1 MISWEQHAEME
12 ELANESRAIQELA
25 EIIDEH
31 YYTLVSTPEVA
42 LDGFIYDIDFDNPD
56 MGDDSEWTAEDIW
69 KAVGLLIQ
77 HYTLHSLWGKEAMN
91 AKSRTNSLR
100 RNHK

>member
-1 MISWEQHAEME
+1 MISWEQYADSE
-12 ELANESRAIQELA
+12 ESANESHAIHDIA

-31 YYTLVSTPEVA
+31 YYTLASTPEVA
-42 LDGFIYDIDFDNPD
+42 LDGFIYDIDLDNPD
-56 MGDDSEWTAEDIW
+56 MGDDNEWTAEDIW

-91 AKSRTNSLR
+91 SKNRTNSLR
-100 RNHK
+100 RTQR

>member
-1 MISWEQHAEME
+1 MVSWEQHAEME

-56 MGDDSEWTAEDIW
+56 NSCTYRANSISKICQDSVGNSRRQTA
-69 KAVGLLIQ
+69 KPKV
-77 HYTLHSLWGKEAMN
+77 
-91 AKSRTNSLR
+91 
-100 RNHK
+100 

>member
-1 MISWEQHAEME
+1 MISWEQHADSE
-12 ELANESRAIQELA
+12 ESANYSRAIQDLA

-31 YYTLVSTPEVA
+31 YYTLISTPEVA
-42 LDGFIYDIDFDNPD
+42 LDGFIYDIDLDNPN

-91 AKSRTNSLR
+91 SKNRTNSLR
-100 RNHK
+100 RTQR

>member
-1 MISWEQHAEME
+1 MISWEQHADSE
-12 ELANESRAIQELA
+12 ESANESHAIHDIA

-31 YYTLVSTPEVA
+31 YYTLASTPEVA
-42 LDGFIYDIDFDNPD
+42 LDGFIYDIDLDNPD
-56 MGDDSEWTAEDIW
+56 MGDDNEWTAEDIW

-91 AKSRTNSLR
+91 SKNRTNSLR
-100 RNHK
+100 RTQR